1 VTATS
6 GDTPGPPATP
16 ARPGPLDGV
25 RVLDFTLVLAGPYC
39 TMLLADLGA
48 EVTKVEPLHGDITRH
63 FGPYVLED
71 ELRAYGGYF
80 QSVNRG
86 KRSLAVDLKR
96 PEGRDLMLRLV
107 PGADVVV
114 ENFRPGV
121 MDRLGLAYETLRQ
134 HNPKLVYA
142 SVRGFGD
149 PRTGVSPYADWP
161 AFDITAQAMGGFMG
175 ITGPVEGEP
184 QKSGPGVGDLFPAT
198 LAATGILA
206 ALHHAGRT
214 GEGQYVD
221 VAMYD
226 SVLSLCERIVYQYSY
241 AGHVPSRQG
250 NTHPL
255 LCPFDV
261 FVASDGH
268 VTIAAPTDNQWRR
281 FCQIIGRPEVGTDE
295 RYATN
300 SARVR
305 HGEEVRRIVSDWTG
319 ARTRA
324 EITAALGGE
333 VPVAPVNG
341 VGDIFADP
349 HVKARDML
357 VEVDQ
362 PGSPRPVTIAGSA
375 IKLTATPSGVRGR
388 APLLGEHTD
397 DILAGLGL
405 PAAEIARLRESDVLG

>member
-1 VTATS
+1 V
-6 GDTPGPPATP
+6 
-16 ARPGPLDGV
+16 RPGPLDGV
-25 RVLDFTLVLAGPYC
+25 RVLDFTLMLAGPYC

-48 EVTKVEPLHGDITRH
+48 EVIKVEPLHGDLTRH
-63 FGPYVLED
+63 VGPYVAED

-96 PEGRDLMLRLV
+96 PEGQELVLRLV
-107 PGADVVV
+107 PETDVVV

-134 HNPKLVYA
+134 HNGKLVYA

-149 PRTGVSPYADWP
+149 PRTGASPYVLWP

-175 ITGPVEGEP
+175 ITGPAAGTP
-184 QKSGPGVGDLFPAT
+184 QKSGPGIGDLFPAA
-198 LAATGILA
+198 LASTGILA
-206 ALHHAGRT
+206 ALHHAERT

-241 AGHVPSRQG
+241 AGEVSRAQG

-261 FVASDGH
+261 FGASDGH
-268 VTIAAPTDNQWRR
+268 VTIAAPTDSQWRR
-281 FCQIIGRPEVGTDE
+281 FCQITGRPELGTDE
-295 RYATN
+295 RYSTN
-300 SARVR
+300 AARVR
-305 HGEEVRRIVSDWTG
+305 HAGEVRGIVSEWTG
-319 ARTRA
+319 ERTRA

-341 VGDIFADP
+341 VEDIFADP
-349 HVKARDML
+349 HVKAREML

-397 DILAGLGL
+397 AILGSVGLAAG
-405 PAAEIARLRESDVLG
+405 EIARLREAGVLE